1 MAAERATIPAAEG
14 TQVDAALRRWSDLA
28 PWFAWLTGPVCALTQ
43 LTLAFVLQ
51 PTAHDLGSKA
61 LLYVL
66 SAALLIA
73 TALAALACARSY
85 RRARLLTRGQ
95 RPALRDRAELLGL
108 GGVLLN
114 AFSLL
119 ALVAQIVPI
128 IGLGLGD

>member
-1 MAAERATIPAAEG
+1 MAAERTTLPAADG
-14 TQVDAALRRWSDLA
+14 TQVDAALRRWDDLA
-28 PWFAWLTGPVCALTQ
+28 PWFAWFTGPVAALTQ

-61 LLYVL
+61 LLYAI

-73 TALAALACARSY
+73 TGLAALACARGY
-85 RRARLLTRGQ
+85 ERARFLSRGQ
-95 RPALRDRAELLGL
+95 RSALRDRAEMLGL

-119 ALVAQIVPI
+119 ALLAQIVPI
-128 IGLGLGD
+128 IALGLGD